1 MGNPLTL
8 SIGPGLLKFSPSLAT
23 PEPVDLVTAWNAGFF
38 DLGYTDD
45 GSEISVETKYEDVPV
60 AEELDPVQILA
71 TARTITVAFA
81 LAEITAT
88 NLKRVFNGG
97 TITAGS
103 GFVTYDP
110 PVLGSEAYCMLG
122 WESTAGD
129 ERWIFR
135 KAIQTGKVT
144 LPRKKAPNKATLP
157 TEFRCVIPSA
167 GVKPYRAIYA
177 SPARA

>member
-8 SIGPGLLKFSPSLAT
+8 SIGPGNLYIAPLGTS
-23 PEPVDLVTAWNAGFF
+23 EPADLVSAWPVGWAG
-38 DLGYTDD
+38 LGYTDD
-45 GSEISVETKYEDVPV
+45 GSEIGIETKYEDVEV
-60 AEELDPVQILA
+60 AEELDPVAILA
-71 TARTITVAFA
+71 TARTLTVAFA

-110 PVLGSEAYCMLG
+110 VTLGQEVYVMLG
-122 WESTAGD
+122 WESND
-129 ERWIFR
+129 VQERWVFR

-144 LPRKKAPNKATLP
+144 IARKKAPNKATLP
-157 TEFRCVIPSA
+157 TEFRCVKPA
-167 GVKPYRAIYA
+167 GLNPFKVIEA

>member
-8 SIGPGLLKFSPSLAT
+8 SIGPGTLFIAQLGTTEPTDLAAAW
-23 PEPVDLVTAWNAGFF
+23 PVGWNQ
-38 DLGYTDD
+38 LGYTDD
-45 GSEISVETKYEDVPV
+45 GTEVGIETKYEDVLV

-71 TARTITVAFA
+71 TARTLTLDFA

-103 GFVTYDP
+103 GCVLYDTV
-110 PVLGSEAYCMLG
+110 VLGQEQYMMLG
-122 WESTAGD
+122 WESND
-129 ERWIFR
+129 VQERWIFR

-144 LPRKKAPNKATLP
+144 IPRKKAPAKATLT
-157 TEFRCVIPSA
+157 TEFRCVKPPSV
-167 GVKPYRAIYA
+167 GPFRAIMA